1 MYVWIGTCDLTS
13 RDSSTGYITLTS
25 TRDKSIIEKIS
36 EGYQEIARILQKY
49 RTCKLT
55 FLETTFYS
63 IVVNNRHRKHNTP
76 ESFTD
81 QDKQLENTR
90 ELY

>member
-1 MYVWIGTCDLTS
+1 LKHCFKIFFQPIYCTFDISTS
-13 RDSSTGYITLTS
+13 FTPPIP
-25 TRDKSIIEKIS
+25 IEKIS

-63 IVVNNRHRKHNTP
+63 IVANTKHRKYNTP

-81 QDKQLENTR
+81 QDKQLENT
-90 ELY
+90 